1 MGRYRK
7 LALVSVFAGMLA
19 LLSGCADT
27 NWSPFPEQ
35 AEPSALP
42 EATPE
47 PSPSPSETVEP
58 VERTEE
64 TPIDSLDAYLA
75 CRSATP
81 TFIGD
86 DLSTLTWQ
94 SYEDSYVQEVDR
106 IWRVYIEVVDTPKDG
121 SRERELA
128 GNCMITGTVGEPE
141 FLLISG
147 STRFDPLDDSEWEL
161 SEP

>member
-1 MGRYRK
+1 MGKNRK
-7 LALVSVFAGMLA
+7 VMHVSVFAGILA
-19 LLSGCADT
+19 LLSGCAGT
-27 NWSPFPEQ
+27 NWSPIPERP
-35 AEPSALP
+35 EPSASP
-42 EATPE
+42 SATPE
-47 PSPSPSETVEP
+47 PSPSPSEPVEP
-58 VERTEE
+58 VERTAE
-64 TPIDSLDAYLA
+64 TPLESLDAYLA
-75 CRSATP
+75 CRSASP

-86 DLSTLTWQ
+86 DLSTMTWQ

-161 SEP
+161 SE